1 MKFSKRQKMCVAIL
15 AVAAAGLLIDR
26 ALLSPGTTGPKKI
39 IAAEVRPLAE
49 ASPAATVR
57 AEEPPKRHLVERLEA
72 MSKSPDLHLPD
83 VQDAFSLSDAW
94 MAEFRSKAA
103 PDAELSPAEKFAK
116 SHQLMAIVVSGMFS
130 TATIDDTCLAI
141 DQELDGFKLVSVD
154 ERSAVLQSG
163 DQRVVLKLK
172 ERNFGGKL
180 FIQENLPETPILPS
194 QQ

>member
-1 MKFSKRQKMCVAIL
+1 MCVAIL

-39 IAAEVRPLAE
+39 IAAEVRPLAV
-49 ASPAATVR
+49 AATVR
-57 AEEPPKRHLVERLEA
+57 AEEPPKRQLVERLEA

-172 ERNFGGKL
+172 ERDFGGKL